1 MAVTFEWIIVQLDT
15 KPQEDGLQD
24 VVSVVHWRRKATD
37 DTYTAES
44 YGTMACATPSST
56 DFTAYPD
63 LTQSQVESWL
73 DEGLD
78 VFTIDNGLVNAID
91 AEKNPPIVVLPL
103 PWETPQS

>member
-15 KPQEDGLQD
+15 KPQDDGLQD
-24 VVSVVHWRRKATD
+24 VVSVVHWRRKATED
-37 DTYTAES
+37 SYVAES
-44 YGTMACATPSST
+44 YGAMGCATPSST

-73 DEGLD
+73 DSGLD
-78 VFTIDNGLVNAID
+78 VFTIDNGLVSNI
-91 AEKNPPIVVLPL
+91 ESQKNPPIIVLPL